1 MIYSL
6 RFLPE
11 VTEDIMTAYTWYEEK
26 AIGLGEEFLRIFY
39 AHVASIC
46 RAPFICS
53 KVHQEF
59 RRGLLQRFP
68 YAVYFRIDGETV
80 IIFGVFHC
88 ARNPSMVLDS
98 LGDRSA

>member
-1 MIYSL
+1 MTYIL
-6 RFLPE
+6 RFLPA
-11 VTEDIMTAYTWYEEK
+11 VTEDIMAAYTWYEEK

-39 AHVASIC
+39 AHMASI
-46 RAPFICS
+46 RRVPLIYS

-68 YAVYFRIDGETV
+68 YAVYFRIDSETV

-88 ARNPSMVLDS
+88 ARNPSIVIES
-98 LGDRSA
+98 LGNRSV